1 MKQCAILRKFEH
13 NRVFSPDEAW
23 MLFRVAAIVEACGWT
38 LLICGIA
45 WQHFALRGG
54 HDSLLITGR
63 VHGML
68 FFSYAL
74 AAVGLYPSLG
84 WSRRRASVAL
94 LASVPPYGSLLF
106 EQWAFHV
113 RQRAVFETYSR
124 CVLFARL
131 ASAEP

>member
-1 MKQCAILRKFEH
+1 
-13 NRVFSPDEAW
+13 
-23 MLFRVAAIVEACGWT
+23 
-38 LLICGIA
+38 
-45 WQHFALRGG
+45 
-54 HDSLLITGR
+54 
-63 VHGML
+63 ML